1 MTNLVKD
8 QPSVAFVNV
17 DENYKIDEEI
27 FNQTINQLIT
37 NKTVVRLTFHNTNIN
52 HQHTYTISQMLM
64 KNNTIEILN
73 LNENYNIGDIGT
85 WDEEG
90 DYCDE
95 NIGFDYNPDI
105 LESDNITNIPDMI
118 SCSSL
123 FEQFI
128 ICPFFT
134 S

>member
-27 FNQTINQLIT
+27 FKQTINQLIT

-64 KNNTIEILN
+64 KKGVKLW
-73 LNENYNIGDIGT
+73 LPNY
-85 WDEEG
+85 
-90 DYCDE
+90 
-95 NIGFDYNPDI
+95 
-105 LESDNITNIPDMI
+105 
-118 SCSSL
+118 
-123 FEQFI
+123 
-128 ICPFFT
+128 
-134 S
+134 